1 MAAERIT
8 PDAPSRVPPRSAA
21 PPPSLVALADAR
33 EQAAQALSVHFA
45 GGALDMDELERR
57 LAGVYRSRS
66 VAELQELL
74 ADLPALPSAID
85 PGGPP
90 TIAPVASV
98 PERGLLVAAMGGVSR
113 RGSWLVPRHLKVYAI
128 MGGAEIDLREASF
141 PPGITEIE
149 AYAIM
154 GGVDILVPPG
164 VRVEVMGVG
173 IMGGFDASAGDAS
186 ALSDDQ
192 PILRV
197 SGMALMGGVGC
208 LRKEF
213 GRRAAGRFAKAMKLA
228 KRVAGK
234 PERKE
239 K

>member
-1 MAAERIT
+1 MAAI
-8 PDAPSRVPPRSAA
+8 
-21 PPPSLVALADAR
+21 
-33 EQAAQALSVHFA
+33 
-45 GGALDMDELERR
+45 
-57 LAGVYRSRS
+57 
-66 VAELQELL
+66 
-74 ADLPALPSAID
+74 
-85 PGGPP
+85 
-90 TIAPVASV
+90 
-98 PERGLLVAAMGGVSR
+98 PERGLMVAAMGGASR

-141 PPGITEIE
+141 APGVTEIE

-164 VRVEVMGVG
+164 VRVETMGVG

-197 SGMALMGGVGC
+197 SGMAVMGGVGC
-208 LRKEF
+208 SRKEL

-228 KRVAGK
+228 RRAAGK
-234 PERKE
+234 PERE